1 MDCCT
6 RAGAPSIDVRNNMT
20 CIVMVRFN
28 IAEYVRVCVS
38 VSEVGATHD
47 LGTTTIHTARILSYE
62 AEA

>member
-1 MDCCT
+1 MK
-6 RAGAPSIDVRNNMT
+6 